1 MAIVTEKLGLGAM
14 LSSISSR
21 MTGLSLVAQR
31 PEISPVSTQPV
42 ESLAMRSLFDLLLM
56 ERVPLADLPERD
68 ISAFVADLAYAIA
81 DLSAARRPRIALRL
95 VQGADPWELGFERS
109 GNDLLVSLVRTA
121 ATPEVVFHERRV
133 DAEQLCNR
141 LVLALDSLSTDR
153 AAQSV
158 RTISVPTDDLD
169 TPQYGEAARNAS
181 ARDYLRS
188 RLPFVTENEATEPAF
203 VSVEPTGDVPIT
215 IAADLLMRV
224 PVPSMITETAVHRA
238 DLFSLLFRGRLRIIV
253 GEHARELPEV
263 FVFLVAEQLIDLVA
277 DALTASTM
285 SRPYYR
291 RLTVGGAV
299 CAVRLQGEGHA
310 SLTIGM
316 PRRGN
321 EDRGQVWTF
330 PAVDMT
336 SLVQSVIAFARA
348 LSRTIVRRDR
358 AQAQNLRL
366 HAFRAKVRDL
376 GERVR
381 QSTRDESKINDA
393 PEGYRAFAAATRPP
407 PAAED
412 DSLAT
417 SRLRY
422 TPRWLAAVPS
432 IDLRATFLCGDA
444 FVIGATRELSC
455 LDRRT
460 GEIVWTKPV
469 PRATSVITPLGLA
482 RIEAEGALNLI
493 DLQTGDEL
501 WTTNLSPRTG
511 TSTSGV
517 VVNTPGLPRMLVVSE
532 GTRHLAAVDLH
543 GGEIRWRYA
552 SRRNG
557 VFRVRRAGKL
567 LIVASGEQ
575 ALTALDVLTGEV
587 VWRVC
592 DRRRFASHVSV
603 DQESLFAVSGDGAF
617 VERETARLHHVD
629 PWSGASRWSVDL
641 PAEVATV
648 GAPLL
653 ARDTVVVVTHGRRG
667 TGVIGFDRSTGDKRF
682 EGVACTAAASCIV
695 VDGTIILNSEGG
707 ELVGIDASDGST
719 RYRHVF
725 GSADG
730 DRPRRL
736 EPLLRSGALFVP
748 QTELFIVRPRDGK
761 LLGRV
766 PADLI
771 PDLFRVD
778 ERADVYVAEESGHI
792 AAFSAGPRLRLM

>member
-1 MAIVTEKLGLGAM
+1 MAIVTEKLGLSAS

-31 PEISPVSTQPV
+31 PEISPASTSSV
-42 ESLAMRSLFDLLLM
+42 ESLAVRALFNLLLM

-68 ISAFVADLAYAIA
+68 VSAFVADLAYAIA
-81 DLSAARRPRIALRL
+81 DLSAARRHRIALRL
-95 VQGADPWELGFERS
+95 VHGAEPLELGLERA
-109 GNDLLVSLVRTA
+109 GTDLLVSLVRTTA
-121 ATPEVVFHERRV
+121 IPEVVFHERRV
-133 DAEQLCNR
+133 NVDLFCTR
-141 LVLALDSLSTDR
+141 LMGALDAFANGERSR
-153 AAQSV
+153 REIVANAP
-158 RTISVPTDDLD
+158 PTDDIEIPAWSD
-169 TPQYGEAARNAS
+169 AARTAA
-181 ARDYLRS
+181 ARDYLRP
-188 RLPFVTENEATEPAF
+188 RLPFGTENSDPEPTF
-203 VSVEPTGDVPIT
+203 VTIEPTGDVPIM
-215 IAADLLMRV
+215 IAADVLMRI
-224 PVPSMITETAVHRA
+224 PPSAAMETGVSRS
-238 DLFSLLFRGRLRIIV
+238 DLFALIFRGKLRVIV
-253 GEHARELPEV
+253 GEHARELPDV
-263 FVFLVAEQLIDLVA
+263 FVFLVAEQLVDLVIE
-277 DALTASTM
+277 ALNAAAS

-316 PRRGN
+316 PRRGG
-321 EDRGQVWTF
+321 EERGQVWTF
-330 PAVDMT
+330 PAVDLT
-336 SLVQSVIAFARA
+336 SLVQSVMAFARA
-348 LSRTIVRRDR
+348 LARTIVRRDR
-358 AQAQNLRL
+358 TQAQNLRV
-366 HAFRAKVRDL
+366 HAFRAKVREL
-376 GERVR
+376 NERVR
-381 QSTRDESKINDA
+381 QTTRDESKINDA
-393 PEGYRAFAAATRPP
+393 PEGYRAFAAASRPP
-407 PAAED
+407 PAED

-417 SRLRY
+417 SRLRF

-444 FVIGATRELSC
+444 FVVGATRELSC

-482 RIEAEGALNLI
+482 RIEAEGALHLI
-493 DLQTGDEL
+493 DLQTGDVQ

-517 VVNTPGLPRMLVVSE
+517 VVNSPGLPRMIVVSE

-543 GGEIRWRYA
+543 GGDVRWRYA

-567 LIVASGEQ
+567 LVVASGET
-575 ALTALDVLTGEV
+575 ALVALDVLTGEV

-592 DRRRFASHVSV
+592 DRRRFASHVAV
-603 DQESLFAVSGDGAF
+603 DQESLFAISGDGAF
-617 VERETARLHHVD
+617 VERGAAALHHVD
-629 PWSGASRWSVDL
+629 PWSGASRWIVDL
-641 PAEVATV
+641 PTESAPV

-653 ARDTVVVVTHGRRG
+653 ARDTVVIVTHGRRG
-667 TGVIGFDRSTGDKRF
+667 TGVLGFDRATGEKRF
-682 EGVACTAAASCIV
+682 EGVACTAAASCVV

-707 ELVGIDASDGST
+707 DLVGIDASDGST

-736 EPLLRSGALFVP
+736 EPMLRSGALFVP
-748 QTELFIVRPRDGK
+748 QTELLIVRPRDGK

-778 ERADVYVAEESGHI
+778 EKCDVYVAEESGHI
-792 AAFSAGPRLRLM
+792 AAFSAGPRLRLI

>member
-1 MAIVTEKLGLGAM
+1 MAIVTEKLGLGARVF
-14 LSSISSR
+14 SISSR

-31 PEISPVSTQPV
+31 PEISPVSTSSV
-42 ESLAMRSLFDLLLM
+42 EHLAVRALFNLLLM
-56 ERVPLADLPERD
+56 ERAPLADLPERD

-81 DLSAARRPRIALRL
+81 DLSAARRQRIALRL
-95 VQGADPWELGFERS
+95 VQGAEPWEIGFERA
-109 GNDLLVSLVRTA
+109 GTDLLVSLART
-121 ATPEVVFHERRV
+121 TSIPEVAFHERRV
-133 DAEQLCNR
+133 NVDLLSAR
-141 LVLALDSLSTDR
+141 LLGALDALATGERHSSI
-153 AAQSV
+153 AANA
-158 RTISVPTDDLD
+158 PTDDID
-169 TPQYGEAARNAS
+169 VPTWSDAARTAS

-188 RLPFVTENEATEPAF
+188 RLPFPTENSDAEPTF

-215 IAADLLMRV
+215 IAADVMMRI
-224 PVPSMITETAVHRA
+224 PAVSALSESAVLRS
-238 DLFSLLFRGRLRIIV
+238 DLFALIFRGKLRVIV
-253 GEHARELPEV
+253 GEHARELPDV
-263 FVFLVAEQLIDLVA
+263 FVFLLAEQLVDLVVEA
-277 DALTASTM
+277 INAAALN
-285 SRPYYR
+285 RPYYR
-291 RLTVGGAV
+291 RLTAGGAV

-316 PRRGN
+316 PRRGS
-321 EDRGQVWTF
+321 EERGQVWTF
-330 PAVDMT
+330 PAVDLN

-348 LSRTIVRRDR
+348 LARTIVRRDR
-358 AQAQNLRL
+358 TQAQNLRL
-366 HAFRAKVRDL
+366 HAFRAKVREL

-393 PEGYRAFAAATRPP
+393 PEGYRAFAAASRPP
-407 PAAED
+407 PAED

-417 SRLRY
+417 SRLRF

-444 FVIGATRELSC
+444 FVVGATRELSC

-469 PRATSVITPLGLA
+469 PRATSVVTPLGLA
-482 RIEAEGALNLI
+482 RIEAEGALHLI
-493 DLQTGDEL
+493 DLQTGDVQ
-501 WTTNLSPRTG
+501 WTTHLSPRTG

-517 VVNTPGLPRMLVVSE
+517 VVNSPGLPRMIVVSE

-543 GGEIRWRYA
+543 SGDVRWRYA

-557 VFRVRRAGKL
+557 VFRVRRAGKI

-575 ALTALDVLTGEV
+575 ALVALDVLTGDV

-592 DRRRFASHVSV
+592 DRRRFASHVAV

-617 VERETARLHHVD
+617 VERGGAALHHVD
-629 PWSGASRWSVDL
+629 PWSGASRWAVDL
-641 PAEVATV
+641 PSEEAPV

-653 ARDTVVVVTHGRRG
+653 ARDTVVIVTHGRRG
-667 TGVIGFDRSTGDKRF
+667 TGVLGFDRATGEKRF
-682 EGVACTAAASCIV
+682 DGVACTAAASCVV
-695 VDGTIILNSEGG
+695 VDGTIILNSESGD
-707 ELVGIDASDGST
+707 LVGIDASDGST

-736 EPLLRSGALFVP
+736 EPMLRSGALFVP
-748 QTELFIVRPRDGK
+748 QTELLIVRPRDGK

-771 PDLFRVD
+771 PDFFRVD
-778 ERADVYVAEESGHI
+778 EKCDVYVAEESGHI

>member
-1 MAIVTEKLGLGAM
+1 MAIVTEKLGLGAR
-14 LSSISSR
+14 LFSIASR

-31 PEISPVSTQPV
+31 PEISPVSTSSV
-42 ESLAMRSLFDLLLM
+42 ESPAVRALFNLLLM
-56 ERVPLADLPERD
+56 ERGPLADLPERD
-68 ISAFVADLAYAIA
+68 ASAFVADLAYAIA
-81 DLSAARRPRIALRL
+81 DLSAARRQRIALRL
-95 VQGADPWELGFERS
+95 VQGADPWEIGFERA
-109 GNDLLVSLVRTA
+109 GTDLLVSLVRTA
-121 ATPEVVFHERRV
+121 AMPEVAFHERRV
-133 DAEQLCNR
+133 NVDLLCNR
-141 LVLALDSLSTDR
+141 LVSALDALSISSERTSPN
-153 AAQSV
+153 AAAN
-158 RTISVPTDDLD
+158 TDDID
-169 TPQYGEAARNAS
+169 ARAWSEATRCAA

-188 RLPFVTENEATEPAF
+188 QLPFVIEDADAEPTF
-203 VSVEPTGDVPIT
+203 VAVEPTGDVPIT
-215 IAADLLMRV
+215 IAADLMMRI
-224 PVPSMITETAVHRA
+224 PTATAMTETTVLRT
-238 DLFSLLFRGRLRIIV
+238 DLFALLFRGKLRVIV

-263 FVFLVAEQLIDLVA
+263 FVFLVAEQLVDLVL
-277 DALTASTM
+277 DALQAAALN
-285 SRPYYR
+285 RPYYR
-291 RLTVGGAV
+291 RLTTGGAV

-310 SLTIGM
+310 SFTIGM
-316 PRRGN
+316 PRRGS

-330 PAVDMT
+330 PAVDVN

-348 LSRTIVRRDR
+348 LARTIVRRDR
-358 AQAQNLRL
+358 TQAQNLRL
-366 HAFRAKVRDL
+366 HAFRAKVREL
-376 GERVR
+376 GDRVR
-381 QSTRDESKINDA
+381 ESTRDESKINDA
-393 PEGYRAFAAATRPP
+393 PEGYRAFAAALRPP
-407 PAAED
+407 PSSDD

-417 SRLRY
+417 SRLRF

-444 FVIGATRELSC
+444 FVVGATRELSC

-482 RIEAEGALNLI
+482 RIEAEGALHLI
-493 DLQTGDEL
+493 DLQTGDVQ

-517 VVNTPGLPRMLVVSE
+517 VVNSPGLPRMLVVSE
-532 GTRHLAAVDLH
+532 GTRHLAAVELH
-543 GGEIRWRYA
+543 GGEVRWRYA

-567 LIVASGEQ
+567 LVVASGEQ
-575 ALTALDVLTGEV
+575 ALVALDVLTGEV

-592 DRRRFASHVSV
+592 DRRRFASHVAV

-617 VERETARLHHVD
+617 VERGGAGLHHVD

-641 PAEVATV
+641 PSEAAPV

-653 ARDTVVVVTHGRRG
+653 ARDTVVIVTHGRRG
-667 TGVIGFDRSTGDKRF
+667 TGIMGFDRTTGEKRF
-682 EGVACTAAASCIV
+682 DGVACGAAASCVV
-695 VDGTIILNSEGG
+695 VDGTIILNSESGD
-707 ELVGIDASDGST
+707 LVGIDASDGTT

-736 EPLLRSGALFVP
+736 EPMLRSGALFVP
-748 QTELFIVRPRDGK
+748 QTELLIVRPRDGK

-778 ERADVYVAEESGHI
+778 ERCDVYVAEESGHI

>member
-1 MAIVTEKLGLGAM
+1 MAIVTEKLGLGATVF
-14 LSSISSR
+14 SISSR

-31 PEISPVSTQPV
+31 PEISPVSTSSV
-42 ESLAMRSLFDLLLM
+42 EHMAVRALFNLLLM
-56 ERVPLADLPERD
+56 ERAPLADLPERD

-81 DLSAARRPRIALRL
+81 DLSAGRRQRIALRL
-95 VQGADPWELGFERS
+95 VQGAEPWEIGFERADT
-109 GNDLLVSLVRTA
+109 DLLVSLART
-121 ATPEVVFHERRV
+121 TSIPEVAFHERRV
-133 DAEQLCNR
+133 NVDLFSNR
-141 LVLALDSLSTDR
+141 LMGALDAL
-153 AAQSV
+153 AQGE
-158 RTISVPTDDLD
+158 RTSSIVANALPTDDID
-169 TPQYGEAARNAS
+169 VPTWSDAARTAS

-188 RLPFVTENEATEPAF
+188 RLPFPTENSDAEPTF
-203 VSVEPTGDVPIT
+203 VSIEPTGDVPIT
-215 IAADLLMRV
+215 IAADVMMRI
-224 PVPSMITETAVHRA
+224 PAVSALSESAVLRS
-238 DLFSLLFRGRLRIIV
+238 DLFALIFRGKLRVIV
-253 GEHARELPEV
+253 GEHARELPDV
-263 FVFLVAEQLIDLVA
+263 FVFLLAEQLVDLVVE
-277 DALTASTM
+277 ALNAAALN
-285 SRPYYR
+285 RPYYR
-291 RLTVGGAV
+291 RLTAGGAV

-316 PRRGN
+316 PRRGA
-321 EDRGQVWTF
+321 EERGQVWTF
-330 PAVDMT
+330 PAVDLN

-358 AQAQNLRL
+358 TQAQNLRL

-393 PEGYRAFAAATRPP
+393 PEGYRAFAAASRPP
-407 PAAED
+407 PAED

-417 SRLRY
+417 SRLRF

-444 FVIGATRELSC
+444 FVVGATRELSC

-469 PRATSVITPLGLA
+469 PRATSVVTPLGLA
-482 RIEAEGALNLI
+482 RIEAEGALHLI
-493 DLQTGDEL
+493 DLQTGDVQ
-501 WTTNLSPRTG
+501 WTTHLSPRTG

-517 VVNTPGLPRMLVVSE
+517 VVNSPGLPRMIVVSE

-543 GGEIRWRYA
+543 GGDVRWRYA

-575 ALTALDVLTGEV
+575 ALVALDVLTGDV

-592 DRRRFASHVSV
+592 DRRRFASHVAV

-617 VERETARLHHVD
+617 VERGGAALHHVD
-629 PWSGASRWSVDL
+629 PWSGASRWAVDL
-641 PAEVATV
+641 PSEEAPV

-653 ARDTVVVVTHGRRG
+653 ARDTVVIVTHGRRG
-667 TGVIGFDRSTGDKRF
+667 TGVLGFDRATGEKRF
-682 EGVACTAAASCIV
+682 DGVACSAAASCVV
-695 VDGTIILNSEGG
+695 VDGTIILNSESGD
-707 ELVGIDASDGST
+707 LVGIDASDGST

-736 EPLLRSGALFVP
+736 EPMLRSGALFVP
-748 QTELFIVRPRDGK
+748 QTELLIVRPRDGK

-771 PDLFRVD
+771 PDFFRVD
-778 ERADVYVAEESGHI
+778 EKCDVYVAEESGHI